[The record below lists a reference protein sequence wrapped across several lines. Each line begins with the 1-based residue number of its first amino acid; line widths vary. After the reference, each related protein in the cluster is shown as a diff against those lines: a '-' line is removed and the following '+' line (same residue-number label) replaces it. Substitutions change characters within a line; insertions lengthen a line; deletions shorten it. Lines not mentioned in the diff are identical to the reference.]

1 MAGISSDSTF
11 PTCCSHEDAQGDRH
25 AGENLGIIKSSSFN
39 LRMRKLEEEMVN
51 FLAEGHTAGQNQS
64 QELKKWLWHVI
75 SSLGI
80 HAYLNHRL

>member
-1 MAGISSDSTF
+1 MAGISSNSTF
-11 PTCCSHEDAQGDRH
+11 PTCCSYEDDQGDRRV
-25 AGENLGIIKSSSFN
+25 GENLGIIKSSSFN
-39 LRMRKLEEEMVN
+39 LWMRKLEEEMVN

-80 HAYLNHRL
+80 HSYLNHRL